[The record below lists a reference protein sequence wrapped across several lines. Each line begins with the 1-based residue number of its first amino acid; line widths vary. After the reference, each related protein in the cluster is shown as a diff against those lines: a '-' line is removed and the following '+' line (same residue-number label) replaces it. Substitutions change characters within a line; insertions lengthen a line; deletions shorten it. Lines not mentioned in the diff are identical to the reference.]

1 MRVLSH
7 PNVVDL
13 RAFFYTSGEKVCDY
27 LLTFRKMKCI
37 LTWYWNMFQRLYI
50 ALRVIIPR

>member
-13 RAFFYTSGEKVCDY
+13 RAFFYTSGEKVCDN
-27 LLTFRKMKCI
+27 LLTIRKMKCI
-37 LTWYWNMFQRLYI
+37 LTWYWNTYQRLYI
-50 ALRVIIPR
+50 VLRVIIPR